1 MVKHSSRG
9 AQRGAYTILTVF
21 VLSMSLG
28 ALGVL
33 AVGHTAWEKN
43 RVQGLADMVALTAAR
58 QMSDGPDFP
67 EARALALENGLIE
80 TDEIQ
85 IECIANGE
93 PTAICNNAITARVTL
108 TRPVFSLLPFLP
120 AGSTTVIAE
129 ATTAPTVVG
138 TISSGLASVN
148 TEQSILLN
156 ALLTSLGGGAVSL
169 DVLDYQGLLGSD
181 VQVDLL
187 GLGLELDG
195 LTFNELLALKDVRAL
210 DLMLAALSVG
220 DRQDAVSLALLN
232 NELKLALKDV
242 KLDVADVLAVDLSG
256 RSDTLL
262 KANFGEFAQVVLLN
276 AVKGNVV
283 NLQLPVN
290 ALGID
295 VELKLV
301 EAPQLFVG
309 RKDPFKSPIVE
320 AKTAQVALK
329 VAVDGNL
336 GGVGS
341 ALLGAKVLDLG
352 IQLRAGGGLA
362 EVNELDCRFPR
373 ANNTAKMTVVP
384 AALDLCVMD
393 SGSSMVTNVD
403 GNNCPSS
410 AKVVDLPLLGT
421 SVSAR
426 AGASLRSD
434 PEEVVFEGVAPF
446 SQTVEMGLGSSL
458 SNLMR
463 NLELNLQVRLLG
475 GFLNTLIDGL
485 LNLLLL
491 PLKPILAGVLGSVGT
506 VLDGLLEVLGVN
518 LNEVTV
524 NVNSMD
530 CQSVVLTR

>member
-120 AGSTTVIAE
+120 SGSTTVIAE

-262 KANFGEFAQVVLLN
+262 KANFGELAQVVLLN

-283 NLQLPVN
+283 NLQLPLN

-352 IQLRAGGGLA
+352 W
-362 EVNELDCRFPR
+362 P
-373 ANNTAKMTVVP
+373 KP
-384 AALDLCVMD
+384 KALPWP
-393 SGSSMVTNVD
+393 SKIP
-403 GNNCPSS
+403 NCS
-410 AKVVDLPLLGT
+410 
-421 SVSAR
+421 
-426 AGASLRSD
+426 
-434 PEEVVFEGVAPF
+434 
-446 SQTVEMGLGSSL
+446 
-458 SNLMR
+458 R
-463 NLELNLQVRLLG
+463 NG
-475 GFLNTLIDGL
+475 
-485 LNLLLL
+485 
-491 PLKPILAGVLGSVGT
+491 
-506 VLDGLLEVLGVN
+506 
-518 LNEVTV
+518 
-524 NVNSMD
+524 
-530 CQSVVLTR
+530 